1 MDILTKEIL
10 YKKTSQ
16 ELTALLYEALLDHL
30 EAAKLLI
37 IKNQFLKANEKL
49 QRCNDILQRLGVGL
63 KYEAGPIAEQLD
75 GIYNYLAKQIILAN
89 RKKDYVLIEEV
100 LQVLVPIVQ
109 AWNKA
114 MKMNHAAPSESARK
128 LSTYESQIMRQTNS

>member
-30 EAAKLLI
+30 EAAKQLI

-75 GIYNYLAKQIILAN
+75 GIYNYSAKQIILAN
-89 RKKDYVLIEEV
+89 RKKDYVLIEEI
-100 LQVLVPIVQ
+100 LQVLGPIVL

-114 MKMNHAAPSESARK
+114 MKKNQVAPSESVRK
-128 LSTYESQIMRQTNS
+128 LSAYENQIMRQTNS

>member
-30 EAAKLLI
+30 EEARLLI
-37 IKNQFLKANEKL
+37 IKNQFLKANEML
-49 QRCNDILQRLGVGL
+49 QKCNDILQRLGVGL

-75 GIYNYLAKQIILAN
+75 GIYNYAAKQIILAN
-89 RKKDYVLIEEV
+89 RKKDYVLIEDI
-100 LQVLVPIVQ
+100 LQVLGPIVQ

-114 MKMNHAAPSESARK
+114 MKMNHDAPSESARK
-128 LSTYESQIMRQTNS
+128 LSAYENQIMRQTNS

>member
-30 EAAKLLI
+30 EEAKQLI

-75 GIYNYLAKQIILAN
+75 GIYNYAALQIIQAN
-89 RKKDYVLIEEV
+89 RTKDYVLIDEV
-100 LQVLVPIVQ
+100 LQVLGPIVQ

-114 MKMNHAAPSESARK
+114 MKMNHAAPSKSARK
-128 LSTYESQIMRQTNS
+128 LSAYESQIMRQTNS

>member
-30 EAAKLLI
+30 EEAKLLI
-37 IKNQFLKANEKL
+37 IKNHLLKANEKL

-63 KYEAGPIAEQLD
+63 KYEAGSIAEQLD
-75 GIYNYLAKQIILAN
+75 SIYNYAAEQIILAN

-100 LQVLVPIVQ
+100 LQVLEPIVQ

-114 MKMNHAAPSESARK
+114 IKMNHASPSESARK
-128 LSTYESQIMRQTNS
+128 LSAYENQIMRQTNS